1 MVKGAPMTPVLPTP
15 SLTLPKLSL
24 PVSPVQGPCRVGDPA
39 QLAAAAWT
47 FLPPENG
54 APLSPPWQE
63 ELGPSQT
70 LKVLHL
76 PKILILEV

>member
-1 MVKGAPMTPVLPTP
+1 MVKVAPMTPTVPTP
-15 SLTLPKLSL
+15 TLTLPKLSL

-39 QLAAAAWT
+39 QLEEAAWT
-47 FLPPENG
+47 FLPRGNA

-70 LKVLHL
+70 LKAVRL
-76 PKILILEV
+76 PSILIL